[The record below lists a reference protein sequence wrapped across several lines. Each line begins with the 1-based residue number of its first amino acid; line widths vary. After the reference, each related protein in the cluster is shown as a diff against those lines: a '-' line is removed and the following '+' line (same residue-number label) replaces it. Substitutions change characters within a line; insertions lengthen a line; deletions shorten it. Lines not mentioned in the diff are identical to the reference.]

1 MKKRTKFAKEK
12 GITLI
17 ALVITIIV
25 LLILAA
31 VSIATLT
38 GQNGILTRADE
49 AAEETG
55 RKTAEEKV
63 AVEVLG
69 SYGKDGNIEYDRLNE
84 NLGHVE
90 GLTEGLPIS
99 KLPSTVVV
107 DGYDVTINEDG
118 SVTVGDKEQ
127 GGGET
132 GTLPSTED
140 TKPFLPDDNSEIIE
154 DDLSKGVVVKDS
166 NGNEWTWIE
175 VPKSIYT
182 NTEYN
187 GGTAPANSEDYGK
200 IESTMQKY
208 AETYRE
214 SNYEDTWYSE
224 DQHGFTS
231 STEYDNWKNEMLKSV
246 YENGGFYIGRYEA
259 GSFDNPVTAND
270 NKGRKAV
277 IQEGAYPYNYVKCK
291 QAQELSEE
299 LATEGRTSSL
309 MFGIQWDLV
318 LKHIENKKGK
328 IQEELKEDS
337 TTWGN
342 YMNATFDVKR
352 GKYSIYS
359 NYKLGKWTD
368 VPANYNKPEY
378 SSYGNGVLLSTGAVE
393 RNSILNIYDLAGNVD
408 EWTLE
413 KSIGTEGPCVRRG
426 GHYYEKGSER
436 PTSHR
441 INDYTGNGS
450 DGNGFRPA
458 LW

>member
-1 MKKRTKFAKEK
+1 MKKQTKFAKEK

-49 AAEETG
+49 ASEETG

-69 SYGKDGNIEYDRLNE
+69 SYGEDGNIEYDRLNE

-140 TKPFLPDDNSEIIE
+140 TKPFLPDDNSEVIE

-187 GGTAPANSEDYGK
+187 GGTAPVNSEDYGK

-208 AETYRE
+208 AEKYRD

-224 DQHGFTS
+224 DQNGFTS

-259 GSFDNPVTAND
+259 GLFDNPATTND
-270 NKGRKAV
+270 NKGIKTV
-277 IQEGAYPYNYVKCK
+277 IQEGAYPYNDVTCK
-291 QAQELSEE
+291 QAQELSKE
-299 LATEGRTSSL
+299 LAIGERTSSL
-309 MFGIQWDLV
+309 IFGIQWDLV
-318 LKHIENKKGK
+318 LVYLEAKGVP
-328 IQEELKEDS
+328 ESDLKTDS
-337 TTWGN
+337 SSWGN
-342 YMNATFDVKR
+342 YRQVSF
-352 GKYSIYS
+352 SIT
-359 NYKLGKWTD
+359 KG
-368 VPANYNKPEY
+368 EY
-378 SSYGNGVLLSTGAVE
+378 SKDRGESYIPVDGTYLKTEEEGYVLFTTGATK
-393 RNSILNIYDLAGNVD
+393 RNSKMNIYDLAGNMR

-413 KSIGTEGPCVRRG
+413 RSISPRTECAFRG
-426 GHYYEKGSER
+426 GNYTHYGFYDPASFRGYYGHEQDS
-436 PTSHR
+436 
-441 INDYTGNGS
+441 YGNF
-450 DGNGFRPA
+450 GFRPV
-458 LW
+458 LY